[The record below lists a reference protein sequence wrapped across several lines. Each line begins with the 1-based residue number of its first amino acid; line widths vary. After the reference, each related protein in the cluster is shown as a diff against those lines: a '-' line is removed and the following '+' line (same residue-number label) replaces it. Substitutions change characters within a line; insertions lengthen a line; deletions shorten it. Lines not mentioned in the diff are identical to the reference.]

1 MAFINPRKYW
11 VLGAKGFAQNLQYTA
26 SHLINTIASAV
37 FGVIYVYLWK
47 CVTPS
52 SGFADYTPAVMMH
65 YVILNQTTM
74 WFTQFG
80 IRVHIKIRDA
90 LGSGNVATEL
100 MRPMNFFAYR
110 MTYEYGSMIYG
121 LVFRGLPVGIMLS
134 SFGFYI
140 PRNPAT
146 WGWTLLAL
154 VWGIALMGILLKI
167 FLFQKT
173 QVVSTVLYIVM
184 GLLIISATKPL
195 LETVP
200 VNMLLLIIAG
210 GLFYLVGVFFF
221 LAPKIRYHHTIWHL
235 FVLGGS
241 ITHFLAILLYLA

>member
-1 MAFINPRKYW
+1 MSIKNIIDFKNNLVEHALENASLASMNMAYQEK
-11 VLGAKGFAQNLQYTA
+11 A
-26 SHLINTIASAV
+26 NTITHGIGTLLSIIGLIILLFLAITKGNFWEIVSFSIYGTTLITLYLSSTIYHGLPKTKIKKIFQVFDHSA
-37 FGVIYVYLWK
+37 IYLLIAG
-47 CVTPS
+47 S
-52 SGFADYTPAVMMH
+52 YTP
-65 YVILNQTTM
+65 ITL
-74 WFTQFG
+74 
-80 IRVHIKIRDA
+80 ISLR
-90 LGSGNVATEL
+90 GS
-100 MRPMNFFAYR
+100 
-110 MTYEYGSMIYG
+110 
-121 LVFRGLPVGIMLS
+121 
-134 SFGFYI
+134 
-140 PRNPAT
+140 